1 MKYQRVCQDT
11 DDIYLLLK
19 KCVIQ
24 LLNGLYDHM
33 IFLSARLN
41 VRGTLLIRSA
51 ACELIKDSEK
61 DHDHLCQNH
70 QDHLS
75 SQSRSL
81 MIIPRQQ

>member
-19 KCVIQ
+19 KYVIQ
-24 LLNGLYDHM
+24 LLNELYDHM

-41 VRGTLLIRSA
+41 VRGTVLRSA

-61 DHDHLCQNH
+61 YEDDDHLCQNH
-70 QDHLS
+70 QENHLNHDH
-75 SQSRSL
+75 
-81 MIIPRQQ
+81 

>member
-41 VRGTLLIRSA
+41 VRGTVLRSA

-61 DHDHLCQNH
+61 IMIISVKIIRIIYHLNHDHL
-70 QDHLS
+70 
-75 SQSRSL
+75 
-81 MIIPRQQ
+81 

>member
-19 KCVIQ
+19 KYVIQ
-24 LLNGLYDHM
+24 LLNGLYDHV

-41 VRGTLLIRSA
+41 VRETVLRSA

-61 DHDHLCQNH
+61 DRDHLCQNC

-75 SQSRSL
+75 SQS
-81 MIIPRQQ
+81 